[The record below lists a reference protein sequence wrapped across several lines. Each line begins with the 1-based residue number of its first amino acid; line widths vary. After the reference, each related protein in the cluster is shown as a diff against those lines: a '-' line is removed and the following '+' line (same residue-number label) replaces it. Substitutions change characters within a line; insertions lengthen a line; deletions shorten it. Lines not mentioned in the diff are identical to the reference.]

1 MKICSNCHQHHI
13 ESMCPHCHT
22 SSTPRGPSPV
32 SISLLLGV
40 SVGITACI
48 PNHAEY
54 GAPDVPYE
62 AMDYDGDGF
71 TADQGDCDDDDAYTF
86 PGAALE
92 DSDTACMTDVDG
104 DGYGDADPENE
115 SVEPGTDCDD
125 SDPDI
130 NPGNE
135 SCE

>member
-13 ESMCPHCHT
+13 ETTCPHCEPSITH
-22 SSTPRGPSPV
+22 SSPV
-32 SISLLLGV
+32 SMSLLLGV

-71 TADQGDCDDDDAYTF
+71 TEDVDCNDSDVYTF
-86 PGAALE
+86 PGSAIE
-92 DSDTACMTDVDG
+92 DSDTACMTDADG
-104 DGYGDADPENE
+104 DGYGDANPENE

-125 SDPDI
+125 SDPEV
-130 NPGNE
+130 NPANGN
-135 SCE
+135 CE

>member
-1 MKICSNCHQHHI
+1 MKICNHCHQHYL
-13 ESMCPHCHT
+13 EVSCPHCEST
-22 SSTPRGPSPV
+22 SSSSPPV
-32 SISLLLGV
+32 SLSLLLGV

-62 AMDYDGDGF
+62 AMDYDEDGF
-71 TADQGDCDDDDAYTF
+71 YADEGDCDDTDSTTF

-92 DSDTACMTDVDG
+92 DSDTACMTDADG
-104 DGYGDADPENE
+104 DGYGDANPANEN
-115 SVEPGTDCDD
+115 VEPGTDCDD
-125 SDPDI
+125 SDPDV

-135 SCE
+135 NCE

>member
-1 MKICSNCHQHHI
+1 MKICNHCHQHYL
-13 ESMCPHCHT
+13 EMSCPHCEST
-22 SSTPRGPSPV
+22 SPSKPSV
-32 SISLLLGV
+32 SLSLLLGV

-62 AMDYDGDGF
+62 AMDNDGDGF
-71 TADQGDCDDDDAYTF
+71 TEYEDCDDTDSTTY

-92 DSDTACMTDVDG
+92 DSDTACMTDADG
-104 DGYGDADPENE
+104 DGYGDANPVNENVE
-115 SVEPGTDCDD
+115 SGTDCDD
-125 SDPDI
+125 SDPDV

-135 SCE
+135 NCE

>member
-13 ESMCPHCHT
+13 ETTCPHCEPSITH
-22 SSTPRGPSPV
+22 SSPV
-32 SISLLLGV
+32 SMSLLLGV

-71 TADQGDCDDDDAYTF
+71 T
-86 PGAALE
+86 E
-92 DSDTACMTDVDG
+92 DG
-104 DGYGDADPENE
+104 R
-115 SVEPGTDCDD
+115 
-125 SDPDI
+125 
-130 NPGNE
+130 
-135 SCE
+135 